1 MSEVNKIASAD
12 AGSDIDNHLE
22 GGSVD
27 PNKAVT
33 AGQSTEKIDTA
44 NKDEATVPE
53 SQYKELEKK
62 LGTQGEELGTMRKL
76 FEDTSPFLEKLDKNP
91 DLAKAILE
99 DKIDPQLLEQ
109 VLEGKIEKK
118 DAETV
123 SKAHEDVKKDL
134 GKKEYDKRTPEEI
147 NELLM
152 GKISEATKATE
163 EKFTQK
169 LTDMEKLNEYQKV
182 ISDFITNTPDFAE
195 YSEDI
200 NKFISEKNIDDIEV
214 AYNAVKGKKLQEVY
228 KKEEDVRIGEAAK
241 NLAGNAGGGASQST
255 ANLSNDELVDKL
267 IFGQTDPNK
276 F

>member
-255 ANLSNDELVDKL
+255 SNLSNDELVDKL